1 MNDTK
6 EAANLPWRDLTKEWN
21 AALEDYRKRT
31 GKHRYGTLRCSRGPD
46 FPRGM
51 DNKHCAILV
60 VVDRFQSEP
69 IKLDLLLGINPD
81 WWDLHKIIA
90 QPYDAMFRGVKG
102 GMVGI
107 EEHLSDHVDRLVA
120 LHNASLAK

>member
-1 MNDTK
+1 MNST

-31 GKHRYGTLRCSRGPD
+31 GGHRHGTLRGSRSPD
-46 FPRGM
+46 FPKGM

-60 VVDRFQSEP
+60 VVDRFMGEP
-69 IKLDLLLGINPD
+69 IKLDLALSTNPD

-90 QPYDAMFRGVKG
+90 QPYDVLFRGVKG

-107 EEHLSDHVDRLVA
+107 DDHLGSHVRRLVD